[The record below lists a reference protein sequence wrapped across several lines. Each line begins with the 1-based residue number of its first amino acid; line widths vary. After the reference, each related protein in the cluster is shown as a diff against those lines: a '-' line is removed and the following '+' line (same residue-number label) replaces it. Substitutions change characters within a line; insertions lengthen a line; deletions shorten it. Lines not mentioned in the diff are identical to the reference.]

1 WMAFSTWGVNLR
13 GTNESERLQGIRLS
27 AGALQIL
34 GVRAALGRTLAA
46 FDDAAES
53 EQVVMISYVL
63 WQRRFGGNPNII
75 GSKQILSGDS
85 YTVVGVLPQAFVIPN
100 AETDVVVPLRLDS
113 DARRGE
119 RGTNF
124 LRVMARLK
132 SSVSAEQA
140 KEELA
145 AITDRLR
152 TQYPEDNG
160 NLT

>member
-1 WMAFSTWGVNLR
+1 
-13 GTNESERLQGIRLS
+13 
-27 AGALQIL
+27 AG
-34 GVRAALGRTLAA
+34 
-46 FDDAAES
+46 ES

-100 AETDVVVPLRLDS
+100 AETNVVVPLRLDS

-140 KEELA
+140 TEELA
-145 AITDRLR
+145 TITDRLR

-160 NLT
+160 NLTAPRVLRLQNEIVGDYRQALLILLAAVGVVLLIACANLANL